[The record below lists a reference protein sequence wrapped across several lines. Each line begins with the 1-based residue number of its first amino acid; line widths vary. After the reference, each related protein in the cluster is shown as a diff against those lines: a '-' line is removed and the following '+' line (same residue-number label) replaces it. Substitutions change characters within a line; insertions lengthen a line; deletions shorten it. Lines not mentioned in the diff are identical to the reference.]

1 MTPGRSLPDGANYLP
16 DFISRAEEEAVLREL
31 DDGQWSAEL
40 KRRVQH
46 FGWRY
51 DYSARRVTPDMDL
64 GPLPGWLAALA
75 MRLLDG
81 GLFPVEPDQ
90 VIANEYLPGQGISA
104 HVDCVPCFGDIIASL
119 SLGGA
124 CVMRFAHRASGAVVE
139 LPLLPRSL
147 LILQGPA
154 RYEWTHAIPARKS
167 DPTTGGRIPRTRRVS
182 LTFRTVRLQTTSTG
196 RQSDH

>member
-1 MTPGRSLPDGANYLP
+1 MFAGFITKTAPEEPMIGTEEADPDGA
-16 DFISRAEEEAVLREL
+16 A
-31 DDGQWSAEL
+31 
-40 KRRVQH
+40 
-46 FGWRY
+46 
-51 DYSARRVTPDMDL
+51 
-64 GPLPGWLAALA
+64 
-75 MRLLDG
+75 
-81 GLFPVEPDQ
+81 
-90 VIANEYLPGQGISA
+90 
-104 HVDCVPCFGDIIASL
+104 IASL